1 MIVGEMKNILLR
13 ARGLPSCWSND
24 SKRKAGHVMQL
35 VAIALAPI
43 FALFTYFYIRDQYEK
58 EPGLLLL
65 LVFGGGF
72 LSVVPV
78 VFFGHILY
86 SVLNFVLDP
95 RWILY
100 DIIEN
105 FIVIALVEEG
115 FKFLVVMLLAY
126 RHPAFNE
133 PYDGMLYAIT
143 ASLGFAAFENI
154 LYVLNGGLVV
164 GFARMVLSVPAHALF
179 GAFMGYYAGR
189 AKFSVGHGKR
199 YLLAALL
206 FPTFLH
212 GLYNFLLSIN
222 RGEFAL
228 LVVPLS
234 LFMWW
239 RALRQV
245 RTASLRSPFRP
256 QNLPPWDEA

>member
-1 MIVGEMKNILLR
+1 LLVEH
-13 ARGLPSCWSND
+13 
-24 SKRKAGHVMQL
+24 SKRKAGHVMPL

-43 FALFTYFYIRDQYEK
+43 FALFTYFYVRDQYEK
-58 EPGLLLL
+58 EPSLLLL

-78 VFFGHILY
+78 ILLGQIFY
-86 SVLNFVLDP
+86 SILNFLVDP
-95 RWILY
+95 RWLLH
-100 DIIEN
+100 DLIEN

-115 FKFLVVMLLAY
+115 LKFLVVLQLAY

-143 ASLGFAAFENI
+143 ASLGFAALENI

-189 AKFSVGHGKR
+189 AKFSVAHSKH
-199 YLLAALL
+199 YLFAALL
-206 FPTFLH
+206 FPTLLH

-245 RTASLRSPFRP
+245 RIASLRSPFRP
-256 QNLPPWDEA
+256 QNLPPGEDS